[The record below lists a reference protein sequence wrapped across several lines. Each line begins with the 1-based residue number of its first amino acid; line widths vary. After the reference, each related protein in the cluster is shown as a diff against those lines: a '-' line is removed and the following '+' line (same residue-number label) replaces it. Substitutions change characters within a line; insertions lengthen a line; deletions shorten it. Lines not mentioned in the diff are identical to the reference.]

1 MAGER
6 RRRKGLELHWQ
17 ILIGLVA
24 GLIVGLLINL
34 AWGPYTWGA
43 LGVGDPT
50 SYRAAKPGSLA
61 SSLPKSAD
69 PALEWLADA
78 AAGATPGPGSAAIDP
93 PNNAY
98 TARVIEYVTRGLRD
112 PKAELV
118 DADRAREWLA
128 GFASSVADDG
138 QAAIDAARAEL
149 AGDADL
155 RQSVAALTASFGLED
170 PNASAGFP
178 ALVPRY
184 VSILADMVGDLFLA
198 GLRFIAVPIVLFSLI
213 VGVSS
218 LNDTAKLGRIGGKTI
233 GIYLFTTALAITVG
247 LVLANLVAPGK
258 FVSAEAREDLLAAG
272 MGEATS
278 RIQTAQ
284 SAQPNWWDVIVDI
297 VPTNPFRALAEGEM
311 LQVVFFALAIGVA
324 LTLIPREKA
333 RPVIA
338 FADGMT
344 EVIIKLV
351 HILMRVAPLAVF
363 VLIAGVMA
371 DMGLDVLRALL
382 AYALVVIGGLAVM
395 ILVVYPIA
403 LRVFAKIGY
412 GRFFKAI
419 APAQLL
425 AFSSSSSSATL
436 PVTMEC
442 CEERLGAS
450 EEVTSFVVPV
460 GATINMDGTALYQ
473 GVAAVFIAQLYGLQ
487 LDLSDQLQIVLTATL
502 ASIGT
507 AGVPGV
513 GMIMLVIVM
522 QQLGFSAE
530 VMAGGIAIIFGIDRL
545 LDMCRTTCNVTG
557 DCAVCGIV
565 ASSERALLTEEEVA
579 QRRALAEARGLDEH
593 PHEGTGSEYGV
604 ALGST
609 HRPVD
614 VPDQPGHRKGE

>member
-1 MAGER
+1 MADDR
-6 RRRKGLELHWQ
+6 RRRRGLELHWQ

-24 GLIVGLLINL
+24 GLVVGLAINL
-34 AWGPYTWGA
+34 VWGPYTWGA
-43 LGVGDPT
+43 LGVGDPGN
-50 SYRAAKPGSLA
+50 YRAARAGERA
-61 SSLPKSAD
+61 DALPKSAG

-78 AAGATPGPGSAAIDP
+78 AASATPGPGSATIDP

-98 TARVIEYVTRGLRD
+98 TARVIEYVTRSLRD
-112 PKAELV
+112 ADAELI
-118 DADRAREWLA
+118 DADGARAWLA
-128 GFASSVADDG
+128 SFAASVAADGDDAIRAG
-138 QAAIDAARAEL
+138 EIDLAADEE
-149 AGDADL
+149 L
-155 RQSVAALTASFGLED
+155 RQSVAALTASFELDD
-170 PNASAGFP
+170 PNASAGFA

-184 VSILADMVGDLFLA
+184 VYILSDMVGDLFLA

-233 GIYLFTTALAITVG
+233 AIYLATTALAITVG
-247 LVLANLVAPGK
+247 LVLANLVAPGR

-284 SAQPNWWDVIVDI
+284 SAQPNWWSVIVDI

-311 LQVVFFALAIGVA
+311 LQVVFFALAIGIA

-363 VLIAGVMA
+363 VLIASVMA

-382 AYALVVIGGLAVM
+382 AYALVVIGGLAIM
-395 ILVVYPIA
+395 MLVVYPIA
-403 LRVFAKIGY
+403 LRMFASVGY
-412 GRFFKAI
+412 ARFFRAI

-487 LDLSDQLQIVLTATL
+487 LSLGDQLQIVLIATL

-565 ASSERALLTEEEVA
+565 AASERALLTEEEVE

-593 PHEGTGSEYGV
+593 PHEGTGNEYGV

-614 VPDQPGHRKGE
+614 VPDQPGHRKRE